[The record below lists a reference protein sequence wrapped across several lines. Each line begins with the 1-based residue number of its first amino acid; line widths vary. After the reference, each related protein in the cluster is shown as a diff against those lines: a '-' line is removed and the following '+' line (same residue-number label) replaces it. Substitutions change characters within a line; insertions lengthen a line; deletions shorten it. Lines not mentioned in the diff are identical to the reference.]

1 MEAFL
6 GISKS
11 AATIFSNNFP
21 TLSSSKGCTITQKII
36 YSLINY
42 LQTSKNIYQDP
53 LKRNYL
59 IKCLKIIQI
68 LEKKKGELYLF
79 NF

>member
-1 MEAFL
+1 MMGNVIEVAIA
-6 GISKS
+6 IS
-11 AATIFSNNFP
+11 
-21 TLSSSKGCTITQKII
+21 CMQ
-36 YSLINY
+36 
-42 LQTSKNIYQDP
+42 NIYQDP